1 MLSEEI
7 KKYLPQY
14 LTADSSKKLF
24 EQLSRFPT
32 DGTKDVVYTS
42 ALKADKHLFQGDG
55 VKDAFYVDLPNLK
68 EGRVPAIL
76 LSNTCDMNMEN
87 QRINPCRIM
96 YAPLM
101 NFDKYA
107 AAIRTKYPEK
117 AENHLKELKAQHITQ
132 ALFLPKGE
140 GLDNDSI
147 LFFDRTI
154 SLPLSQALVDK
165 MVSNRL
171 FTLSDFGFYLFLLK
185 TSMHFTRI
193 QEKVDRNKGL
203 DMGTFGKQAEE

>member
-42 ALKADKHLFQGDG
+42 ALKADRHLFQGDG

-154 SLPLSQALVDK
+154 SS
-165 MVSNRL
+165 
-171 FTLSDFGFYLFLLK
+171 F
-185 TSMHFTRI
+185 
-193 QEKVDRNKGL
+193 
-203 DMGTFGKQAEE
+203 